1 MVKFEREIGTLYQ
14 IFKKRFLKNSSHDVQ
29 IKGGGGQRPFE
40 QCSKKLHFSY
50 TMASL
55 TRELDREQALE
66 VHLLEIVISLRFT
79 LDLSPI
85 IAYA

>member
-1 MVKFEREIGTLYQ
+1 ML
-14 IFKKRFLKNSSHDVQ
+14 
-29 IKGGGGQRPFE
+29 
-40 QCSKKLHFSY
+40 KKLHFSY